1 RSSLH
6 SALES
11 EVGTVLGGRRGR
23 ALPQVIEKRL
33 SALVTSTGRPRGA
46 YRELI
51 DQVVSLKDALEDL
64 RVRRRE
70 LSETLDD
77 LDAAQERLRRLET
90 GERDAADREEVEEAR
105 KRHRELAALETRIQG
120 ARSELELRTRDFDQ
134 LVKVRDERAG
144 LLKQTEKADEQ
155 ARLAGEQLSETLQQE
170 TEARSR
176 LGELRDG
183 QRDAEAAVTAAD
195 DAVSYRRRVAD
206 AVERQERIRELQSRQ
221 NKAEAAEARA

>member
-1 RSSLH
+1 
-6 SALES
+6 
-11 EVGTVLGGRRGR
+11 
-23 ALPQVIEKRL
+23 
-33 SALVTSTGRPRGA
+33 
-46 YRELI
+46 
-51 DQVVSLKDALEDL
+51 
-64 RVRRRE
+64 
-70 LSETLDD
+70 
-77 LDAAQERLRRLET
+77 
-90 GERDAADREEVEEAR
+90 
-105 KRHRELAALETRIQG
+105 
-120 ARSELELRTRDFDQ
+120 DFDQ

-144 LLKQTEKADEQ
+144 LLKQIEKADEQ

-221 NKAEAAEARA
+221 NKAEAAEARARDASKKAAAILVTDEVLKRIAAASKTLDTA